1 MKRIIRKLNEREIQ
15 SAIELSL
22 EVFMVF
28 EAPEYSQEGID
39 EFKQFLNNQNEVSK
53 LVFFGVFSQNTI
65 LGVLAMRQNH
75 ISLLFVKQEYHKR
88 GIGKELFMYMLQ
100 QTNGETITVNGRTG
114 EVISSLGTIRINNF
128 NAHFLRLVHGLNTL
142 KCTGKVSNLKLTY
155 ENFIRIGG

>member
-39 EFKQFLNNQNEVSK
+39 EFKRFLNNQNEVSK
-53 LVFFGVFSQNTI
+53 LVFFGAFSQNTI

-100 QTNGETITVNGRTG
+100 QTNGETITVN
-114 EVISSLGTIRINNF
+114 SSPYAKEFYRNLGFKSINDEQIKHGIRYTPMIYN
-128 NAHFLRLVHGLNTL
+128 HNT
-142 KCTGKVSNLKLTY
+142 
-155 ENFIRIGG
+155 

>member
-39 EFKQFLNNQNEVSK
+39 EFKRFLNNQNEVSK
-53 LVFFGVFSQNTI
+53 LVFFGAFNQNTI

-75 ISLLFVKQEYHKR
+75 ISLLFVKKEYHKR

-100 QTNGETITVNGRTG
+100 QTNSETITVN
-114 EVISSLGTIRINNF
+114 SSPYAKEFYRNLGFKSINDEQITHGIRYTPMIYN
-128 NAHFLRLVHGLNTL
+128 HNT
-142 KCTGKVSNLKLTY
+142 
-155 ENFIRIGG
+155 

>member
-53 LVFFGVFSQNTI
+53 LVFFGAFSQNII

-100 QTNGETITVNGRTG
+100 QTNGETITVN
-114 EVISSLGTIRINNF
+114 SSPYAKEFYRNLGFKSINDEQITHGIRYTPMIYN
-128 NAHFLRLVHGLNTL
+128 HNT
-142 KCTGKVSNLKLTY
+142 
-155 ENFIRIGG
+155 